1 MHCLAKLEVRS
12 LGSGHLVVVDLR
24 NHKTLP
30 TRNMK
35 VFILRLVFAVVV
47 VAIELL
53 PGAEGF
59 AASRKLNGACD
70 RRNRGAE
77 QAAGAVVHCVPSS
90 TWKVSSEPAF
100 FALAGVVPYGRTKLF
115 LSTDENADNGDELDL
130 QMTEWEKRFRKS
142 VTTEDRN
149 ELWSQMVIEAPRF
162 MRSETSED
170 IRIRFRTLLS
180 RAGAAAA
187 SANGNDTVD
196 GDQTAAVEKYNSAEE
211 LNKIEQKLKHCET
224 IEQLEILQRELEQ
237 ALETIATASGA
248 MAKVADTFIRYC
260 LVDLLK
266 QKEALIPDNPRIVD
280 VDYEIENSKLKSNFE
295 LVEFGTRVD
304 GLFEWYGPQQEKVR
318 KTFLSPCFPVVQS
331 SGMGKTKLLYEYKK
345 AVKDKTT
352 CVLIRCL
359 NHLPTSDSGSENAVF
374 DEDLVPPLLDDRDRR
389 TKMLRKLNEILDT
402 VNPGRVV
409 FMFDEA
415 QHLLQGSG
423 VFFRMIRWWIRDD
436 VPDDYQMVAVF
447 SGTSSSLLNFFA
459 EIPGPTSS
467 RNPERYRD
475 GPVGNRLFPPF
486 YDLFT
491 IGCYDDDDGKDAA
504 TTDYDRSIYH
514 GRPLFPVMKNNNAL
528 TEEAHEAILC
538 KMLLTRESNAWCKDE
553 DAVFSILA
561 TRIQM
566 GQVSVPVTSKMVAV
580 GYAGLSMFDRDKDGV
595 NTAQMC
601 HFPDPV
607 CARLAMCM
615 MDGTFQLG
623 QYTGMEKSWW
633 SAMVKDQ
640 FSSGFCRS
648 SKGDTAEVFVALYL
662 LFCGDVLRATKNTDN
677 DRYVQFAV
685 PLGDWV
691 RTVMNGGTLSVMPDS
706 QGNNGNFEVSFI
718 QVCRSYLHIDKKIL
732 WNQDVLENMFA
743 GGVAYFTPPGE
754 DSLDIFAAI
763 RRRVDGNVQYSPLV
777 IQVKARYENLD
788 KPAILQALNKMESV
802 VADAGFSTGLCILVR
817 WGSREIENSS
827 RHLKLKQEDVVDV
840 GHKIVSK
847 LLVLEKDDVFG
858 LTAAF
863 TSVTSDREELAEIR
877 ASHRLV
883 ASCVKSPRNDA
894 LWPWNGL
901 KPSYRK
907 KTKKEGVD
915 YPVQLLRRFQS
926 ALIGEPEEWDQKYEE
941 WKKLDNLTIKDLKE
955 KCVASDLWDGD
966 DDKARMIQRLLSL
979 PTK

>member
-1 MHCLAKLEVRS
+1 
-12 LGSGHLVVVDLR
+12 
-24 NHKTLP
+24 
-30 TRNMK
+30 MK

-77 QAAGAVVHCVPSS
+77 QEAGAGVHCVPN
-90 TWKVSSEPAF
+90 WKVSSEPAF
-100 FALAGVVPYGRTKLF
+100 FALAVVPLGRTKLF
-115 LSTDENADNGDELDL
+115 LSNDENVDNGDELDL
-130 QMTEWEKRFRKS
+130 HMTEWEKRFRES

-149 ELWSQMVIEAPRF
+149 ELLNQMENQTPRF
-162 MRSETSED
+162 TASETSTD
-170 IRIRFRTLLS
+170 IRNRFRTL
-180 RAGAAAA
+180 RRI
-187 SANGNDTVD
+187 VD
-196 GDQTAAVEKYNSAEE
+196 DAIDVGLDGQTAAVEKYYSAEK
-211 LNKIEQKLKHCET
+211 LDKIEQKLKDCKT
-224 IEQLEILQRELEQ
+224 IEQLETLQRELEQ

-248 MAKVADTFIRYC
+248 TARLLRFY

-318 KTFLSPCFPVVQS
+318 KTFLSPYFPVVQS

-359 NHLPTSDSGSENAVF
+359 NHLPTSDAGSENAVF

-389 TKMLRKLNEILDT
+389 TKMLRKLKEILDT

-436 VPDDYQMVAVF
+436 VPDNYQMVAVF
-447 SGTSSSLLNFFA
+447 SGTSSFLLNFFA

-467 RNPERYRD
+467 RNPERLRD
-475 GPVGNRLFPPF
+475 GPVGKNLFPPF

-595 NTAQMC
+595 NTAQIC

-691 RTVMNGGTLSVMPDS
+691 RTVMNGGSLSVMPDS
-706 QGNNGNFEVSFI
+706 QGSNGNFEVSFI
-718 QVCRSYLHIDKKIL
+718 QVCRSYLHFDKTIL
-732 WNQDVLENMFA
+732 WNQHVLENMFA

-763 RRRVDGNVQYSPLV
+763 RNRVDGNVQYSPLV
-777 IQVKARYENLD
+777 IQVKAKYENLD
-788 KPAILQALNKMESV
+788 KPEILEALNKMKSI

-827 RHLKLKQEDVVDV
+827 RDLKLKQEDVVDV

-926 ALIGEPEEWDQKYEE
+926 ALKGEPDEWDQKYEE
-941 WKKLDNLTIKDLKE
+941 WKKLVNLTTKDLKE
-955 KCVASDLWDGD
+955 KCVESDLWDGD
-966 DDKARMIQRLLSL
+966 DDKAHMIRRLLSL